1 MKLIIELKKEE
12 YELKKNHKERCY
24 LIKNKCKGKSII
36 SLLFED
42 FTLIEDKWF
51 IILHEK

>member
-12 YELKKNHKERCY
+12 YELKENHKVGCY
-24 LIKNKCKGKSII
+24 LIKNKCKGKQIA

-42 FTLIEDKWF
+42 FKLLEDKYF